1 MSKKSTV
8 RLRGA
13 FRQVDFIV
21 KRREWEVL
29 AAADFENPSENA
41 ASEVGFGGFIARVQ
55 QLKS

>member
-1 MSKKSTV
+1 M
-8 RLRGA
+8 
-13 FRQVDFIV
+13 

-41 ASEVGFGGFIARVQ
+41 ASEVGFGGLPVARVQ